1 MLERVYLIVTRS
13 AHLSALL
20 GPGQMISPNALEA
33 LRTTSLF
40 AGFTDEQL
48 EAVPQVGRLH
58 EFEKGD
64 RIVEL
69 GATGSASLWLV
80 LEGEVEVLVAGQH
93 HRSIGP
99 GNHFGEMALLTEAP
113 RSADVVASEPTVA
126 LEFSRRH
133 LEGLIA
139 SNPQVAM
146 DMLAELA
153 MRLRVTTDALAEV
166 IRSSEEAAI
175 EARKLGLQR
184 TEGPLPHLAAIDHAL
199 RRSDD
204 G

>member
-1 MLERVYLIVTRS
+1 MIS
-13 AHLSALL
+13 ASALDV
-20 GPGQMISPNALEA
+20 
-33 LRTTSLF
+33 LRSTSLF

-48 EAVPQVGRLH
+48 EAVPQVGRRRT
-58 EFEKGD
+58 FEKGD
-64 RIVEL
+64 RIVEQ
-69 GATGSASLWLV
+69 GATGSASLWVV
-80 LEGEVEVLVAGQH
+80 LEGEVEVVVAGQH

-139 SNPQVAM
+139 SNPRVAVY
-146 DMLAELA
+146 MLAELA
-153 MRLRVTTDALAEV
+153 TRLRVTTDALAEV
-166 IRSSEEAAI
+166 IGSSEEAASR
-175 EARKLGLQR
+175 ARTLGLQR
-184 TEGPLPHLAAIDHAL
+184 TEESLPHLAAIDHAV

>member
-1 MLERVYLIVTRS
+1 MPKQLTVVGMPAREPAS
-13 AHLSALL
+13 L
-20 GPGQMISPNALEA
+20 GPGQMISANALEV

-48 EAVPQVGRLH
+48 EAVPKVGRH
-58 EFEKGD
+58 RNFAKGD
-64 RIVEL
+64 RIVEK
-69 GATGSASLWLV
+69 GATGSASLWVV

-93 HRSIGP
+93 HDSIGP

-153 MRLRVTTDALAEV
+153 KRLRVATDALAEV
-166 IRSSEEAAI
+166 IRSSEEAAT
-175 EARKLGLQR
+175 EAHKLGLQR

-204 G
+204 D

>member
-1 MLERVYLIVTRS
+1 
-13 AHLSALL
+13 
-20 GPGQMISPNALEA
+20 MISANSLEV

-48 EAVPQVGRLH
+48 EVVPKVGRVRN
-58 EFEKGD
+58 FAKDD

-80 LEGEVEVLVAGQH
+80 LEGEVDVLVAGQH
-93 HRSIGP
+93 HRSLGP

-113 RSADVVASEPTVA
+113 RSADVVANRPTVA

-133 LEGLIA
+133 LEGLIGA
-139 SNPQVAM
+139 NPQVAI

-153 MRLRVTTDALAEV
+153 RRLREATEALADV
-166 IRSSEEAAI
+166 IRSSETAAA
-175 EARKLGLQR
+175 EARKLGLQS
-184 TEGPLPHLAAIDHAL
+184 TEGPLPYLGPIDCAL
-199 RRSDD
+199 QRPDNH
-204 G
+204 